1 MEEKKPEEKPKPPQQ
16 ILSDLVVNAF
26 GLLCALAWTEAARS
40 IVNYFIPPA
49 SSGVVWSFL
58 IYALTLTGVF
68 VLFLYLSYNI
78 KSGIYRRYYEQL
90 REIVVKKGRENEGE
104 DERV

>member
-1 MEEKKPEEKPKPPQQ
+1 MEGKKEEKPKPPQQ

-26 GLLCALAWTEAARS
+26 GLLCSLAWTEAARAV
-40 IVNYFIPPA
+40 VNYFIPPA

-68 VLFLYLSYNI
+68 VLFLYLSYNT
-78 KSGIYRRYYEQL
+78 KSGIYKRYIEQL
-90 REIVVKKGRENEGE
+90 REIVVKKGKE
-104 DERV
+104 DGGKV

>member
-16 ILSDLVVNAF
+16 ILSDLIINAL
-26 GLLCALAWTEAARS
+26 GLLCALAWTEAVRS

-58 IYALTLTGVF
+58 IYALILTAIF
-68 VLFLYLSYNI
+68 IAFMYLIYHI
-78 KSGIYRRYYEQL
+78 KSGVYQRYYEQL
-90 REIVVKKGRENEGE
+90 KESVKKGKKKDGGKI
-104 DERV
+104 